1 MDTLYARLGGP
12 AAVARL
18 VFDFYDRVL
27 KHERLAVFF
36 ANTDMARL
44 VDHQARFLG
53 SVMGGPAAQSDGRLR
68 EAHAGLNI
76 RAVDFDEMMAV
87 LEETLHAHAVPAA
100 DVAQVMA
107 ELHRRR
113 PLIVRERETLPSP

>member
-27 KHERLAVFF
+27 KHERLAAFF
-36 ANTDMARL
+36 ATTDMARL

-68 EAHAGLNI
+68 EVHAGLDI
-76 RAVDFDEMMAV
+76 RPEDFDAMLGLLQEA
-87 LEETLHAHAVPAA
+87 LQAHAVAPA
-100 DVAQVMA
+100 DVEHVMA
-107 ELHRRR
+107 EMRRRR
-113 PLIVRERETLPSP
+113 PLIVRARETSPSR